1 MEAILCVG
9 LAKAGKLRLP
19 AWHCRVQ
26 NRVGGLPGSRPR
38 AGQYVDSAF
47 VVATLRYATLRPRSR
62 SVVARRR
69 RSVIRPADSDRQKSK
84 SA

>member
-26 NRVGGLPGSRPR
+26 NSR